1 MSEESSTV
9 SAVAGAQAEPAKPR
23 RNEWLLIAFT
33 GTTNTADAVMRV
45 ALPLL
50 AATLTRSPALI
61 ATVVVM
67 ISLPWLVT
75 ALHVGVYVDRK
86 NRRSL
91 MVAAEFA
98 RMASIAVVLVAVLTG
113 MVSLPLIY
121 AVAFV
126 IGVAEVF
133 AVLAAVSII
142 PSAVPRS
149 RWQVA
154 NARITAVEYVTFSF
168 VGAPVG
174 GLLVAAG
181 FVLALGTTGAVYLV
195 GALLLTMLVGD
206 FAVRSSRPAQP
217 ARVEIREGLTFLWR
231 HTLLRTMA
239 VLIAVMAGCWA
250 AWYAII
256 PAYSVGGPLGLTA
269 AQYGFLLTSLGAG
282 GVLGTVLVGPV
293 NRLVG
298 RRWAMFAVIVGTVL
312 MVGVPALLPAAPSS
326 AWAIGIAAFVG
337 GAGGTMWTVNS
348 RVISQSLVPNE
359 LLGRF
364 NAASRLISW
373 GTVPVAAAIAGG
385 VAELLGFRVAFGVFA
400 VACLLLIYPF
410 LKVITQESLAP
421 VDAPQAQPAT
431 QESGER

>member
-1 MSEESSTV
+1 M
-9 SAVAGAQAEPAKPR
+9 EPLPSR

-98 RMASIAVVLVAVLTG
+98 RMASIAVVLVAVLTD

-142 PSAVPRS
+142 PSAVPRN

-168 VGAPVG
+168 IGAPVG

-181 FVLALGTTGAVYLV
+181 FLLALGTAGAVYLI

-239 VLIAVMAGCWA
+239 ILIAVMAGCWA

-269 AQYGFLLTSLGAG
+269 SQYGFLLTSLGAG

-326 AWAIGIAAFVG
+326 AWAIGVAAFVG

-385 VAELLGFRVAFGVFA
+385 LAEVLGFRVAFGAFA

-410 LKVITQESLAP
+410 LKVITQEALAP
-421 VDAPQAQPAT
+421 VDAPEEEPAR

>member
-168 VGAPVG
+168 VGAPIG

-312 MVGVPALLPAAPSS
+312 MVGVPALLPAMPSS

>member
-1 MSEESSTV
+1 MSDTTPTAASESV
-9 SAVAGAQAEPAKPR
+9 EPLSPR

-61 ATVVVM
+61 AAVVVM

-75 ALHVGVYVDRK
+75 ALHAGVYVDRM

-113 MVSLPLIY
+113 MVSLALIY
-121 AVAFV
+121 VVAFV

-168 VGAPVG
+168 VGAPIG
-174 GLLVAAG
+174 GFLVATG
-181 FVLALGTTGAVYLV
+181 FILALGTTGAVYLV

-312 MVGVPALLPAAPSS
+312 MVGVPALLPATPSS

-421 VDAPQAQPAT
+421 VDAPVAEPAT